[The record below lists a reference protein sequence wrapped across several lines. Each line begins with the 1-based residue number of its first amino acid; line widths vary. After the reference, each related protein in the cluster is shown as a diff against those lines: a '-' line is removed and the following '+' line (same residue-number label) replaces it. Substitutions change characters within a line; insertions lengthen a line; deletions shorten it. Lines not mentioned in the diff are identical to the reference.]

1 MAKLDVWNQALTLAR
16 ARGRLI
22 SLTDPG
28 PEQEVLAQVY
38 PFVLKT
44 VQSAVWW
51 PGCKAQSRLALLTTA
66 AEEWTDEQPD
76 TEYGFAYAVPTNMLR
91 PWHLTRYE
99 RFSFSYNLGESRNMI
114 STDAESPILTY
125 AILQEA
131 VEKWSPLQENATVMA
146 LAAMITG
153 PLTGKNTLAR
163 QNYEL
168 ANQAL
173 MEAQSASANDL
184 GAETKPNVPWLQAR
198 GYGRV
203 EATRYH
209 YPTGELFSY
218 AK

>member
-1 MAKLDVWNQALTLAR
+1 MAQLDIWNQALTEAR

-22 SLTDPG
+22 SLSDPS

-44 VQSAVWW
+44 VQAAAWW
-51 PGCKAQSRLALLTTA
+51 PCCKVQTRLALISA
-66 AEEWTDEQPD
+66 AVEEWTNDQPE
-76 TEYGFAYAVPTNMLR
+76 TEYSFAYAVPGNMLR
-91 PWHLTRYE
+91 PWHLSRYE
-99 RFSFSYNLGESRNMI
+99 RFSMSYNLGEAQNMI
-114 STDAESPILTY
+114 STDAEAPILTY
-125 AILQEA
+125 GVLQTA
-131 VEKWSPLQENATVMA
+131 VEKWSPLQENATVHA

-168 ANQAL
+168 ANMAL
-173 MEAQSASANDL
+173 MEAQSAAANDL

-203 EATRYH
+203 ESTRYH
-209 YPTGELFSY
+209 YPVGELFSY